1 MNVIRGLAMDAPR
14 AANSGQDHVA
24 VNVSARQLAASGFVR
39 TVSDTLAT
47 YSLRPDNLCLELT
60 ETSLIDIGPDTL
72 VRLHDLKAMG
82 VRLALDDFGTGWSSL
97 NHLRRFP
104 IDTVKIDQSF
114 VAGLG
119 QNASDTELVKAVV
132 DLGHALDLTTTAEGV
147 ETTAQDDLLRTMG
160 CTQGQGFLYGRPQM
174 AP

>member
-1 MNVIRGLAMDAPR
+1 
-14 AANSGQDHVA
+14 
-24 VNVSARQLAASGFVR
+24 
-39 TVSDTLAT
+39 
-47 YSLRPDNLCLELT
+47 
-60 ETSLIDIGPDTL
+60 
-72 VRLHDLKAMG
+72 MG

-132 DLGHALDLTTTAEGV
+132 ELGHALDLTTTAEGV
-147 ETTAQDDLLRTMG
+147 ETSAQDDLLRTMG